1 METRTQQAALHLGE
15 AVRYRTISHFDLDKM
30 DLPIF
35 GEFLEFLK
43 NTYPRVHEKLEYHL
57 INNYSPVYHWKGKDQ
72 AALPALFLAHYDVVP
87 ALEEGWEHGGPFSG
101 ALEDGRVWGRGS
113 LDNKSSIIGLMETV
127 EMLLEEGFTP
137 ARDLWFAFGYDE
149 EVNGRHG
156 AKKIVEWFESQDMR
170 FDFVLDEG
178 GAVAD
183 GQTMGIENPVAV
195 VGLAEKAN
203 ASFEFTFTGEEGHS
217 STPPDHT
224 SVGKMAEF
232 IYKLERNPL
241 PVRLTETVEQMLIH
255 LAPHMGGIQKHIL
268 KKPKLFFPLLKLALM
283 KNKQTAALLRTTI
296 SFTMTEAGS
305 APNVLPKEA
314 TCTANMRVLQGDTT
328 AKVLAHMKQVS
339 GLDYTVRPLAIEE
352 PSKTASID
360 SASYRR
366 LKTLIE
372 EEFPNTVV
380 IPYLMAGGTDSRHYE
395 NIADDVYRFQP
406 LRLKEEELALVH
418 GTGEH
423 LTVEN
428 VGRMLRFYKK
438 LIERIN

>member
-1 METRTQQAALHLGE
+1 MEKRTEQAARHLGE
-15 AVRYRTISHFDLDKM
+15 AVRFRTVSHFDLEAM
-30 DLPIF
+30 ELSIF
-35 GEFLEFLK
+35 AEFLAFLK
-43 NTYPRVHEKLEYHL
+43 DTYPLVHDRLACHL
-57 INNYSPVYHWKGKDQ
+57 INGYSPVYHWKGENSD
-72 AALPALFLAHYDVVP
+72 ALPALFLAHYDVVP
-87 ALEEGWEHGGPFSG
+87 ALEEGWEYGGPFSG
-101 ALEDGRVWGRGS
+101 VVEDGRVWGRGA

-137 ARDLWFAFGYDE
+137 ARDLWLAFGFDE

-156 AKKIVEWFESQDMR
+156 AMHIVEWFKSQNMR
-170 FDFVLDEG
+170 FDFILDEG

-183 GQTMGIENPVAV
+183 GATMGIKNPVAV

-217 STPPDHT
+217 STPPQHT

-232 IYKLERNPL
+232 IYKLERHPL
-241 PVRLTETVEQMLIH
+241 PLRLTETVENMLIH
-255 LAPHMGGIQKHIL
+255 LAPHMGGIQQHIL
-268 KKPKLFFPLLKLALM
+268 KRPRLFFPLLKRVLL
-283 KNKQTAALLRTTI
+283 KNKQTAALLGTTM
-296 SFTMTEAGS
+296 SFTMTKSGT

-314 TCTANMRVLQGDTT
+314 TCTVNMRVLQGDTT
-328 AKVLAHMKQVS
+328 DKVLEHMKRVS
-339 GLDYTVRPLAIEE
+339 GLDYEVKPLAIEE

-360 SASYRR
+360 SASYRL
-366 LKTLIE
+366 LKTVIE
-372 EEFPNTVV
+372 EQFPDAVV

-395 NIADDVYRFQP
+395 TIAGDVYRFQP

-423 LTVEN
+423 LTVDN

-438 LIERIN
+438 LMERIS